1 MPIYSDK
8 SKQKLATCDKRLQL
22 IFNKAIKHFDNTILF
37 GHRDYTDQMTA
48 FREGNSQLTWPNS
61 KHNKFP
67 SLGVDAAPYP
77 IDWDDIERFR
87 YFNGFIMGIATGLG
101 IQLRCG
107 CDWDMDTEVKDNKF
121 NDLCH
126 YELIDN

>member
-1 MPIYSDK
+1 MPTYSEK
-8 SKQKLATCDKRLQL
+8 SKAKLATCDKRLQL
-22 IFNKAIKHFDNTILF
+22 IFNKAIKHFDHTILF
-37 GHRDYTDQMTA
+37 GHRDYTDQTKA
-48 FREGNSQLTWPNS
+48 FNEGKSKLSWPDS

-77 IDWDDIERFR
+77 IDWNDIERFR
-87 YFNGFIMGIATGLG
+87 YFNGFIMGVAAGLG
-101 IQLRCG
+101 VQLRCG